1 LVVSLLCLAMLLA
14 TLGDA
19 HSSPA
24 THPSQAVTSTFTL
37 GSTLS
42 TPLSQ
47 SQIIFNASFTV
58 LSTTGT
64 TALCEFWTLN
74 FTAAVGQYVSGNFTS
89 DNPVSFY
96 IVQVA
101 RYQSWLKAGTCGN
114 PGDAI
119 ASQPITTEF
128 SFNRAIPSSGTW
140 TIVLVNSSNAKNA
153 DGSLTAYLSS
163 GSYTVTQPLM
173 STLTTTVVSSAVVQP
188 TAVGGFSF
196 ASIVFVVMIGLVVG
210 IVGGLI
216 AIFILRRRNH
226 G

>member
-1 LVVSLLCLAMLLA
+1 V
-14 TLGDA
+14 
-19 HSSPA
+19 
-24 THPSQAVTSTFTL
+24 
-37 GSTLS
+37 
-42 TPLSQ
+42 
-47 SQIIFNASFTV
+47 
-58 LSTTGT
+58 
-64 TALCEFWTLN
+64 N

-128 SFNRAIPSSGTW
+128 SFNPAIPSSGTW

-188 TAVGGFSF
+188 TTVGGFSP
-196 ASIVFVVMIGLVVG
+196 ASIVFVVMIDLVVG

-216 AIFILRRRNH
+216 TIFILRRRNH